1 MLLKIKPAFEFPSH
15 GRIAIFR
22 PLSNAPEYFTK
33 IQNPVQTPPS
43 PPLIF
48 TFCIMNAASKDCL
61 FHRGL
66 GITESWL
73 LISGCLQASN
83 LCYKLPLL
91 KKIKKDKWIKLVQAS
106 VTS

>member
-1 MLLKIKPAFEFPSH
+1 
-15 GRIAIFR
+15 
-22 PLSNAPEYFTK
+22 
-33 IQNPVQTPPS
+33 
-43 PPLIF
+43 
-48 TFCIMNAASKDCL
+48 MNAVGKDCL

-91 KKIKKDKWIKLVQAS
+91 KKIF
-106 VTS
+106 